1 MRALIATDGSDVSL
15 HAARSAAG
23 LLDPHAELVLLT
35 VAAQLE
41 DPMQD
46 AGGFE
51 GPVVDLAEAEERHR
65 ESVVEAEGSL
75 ALTARAL
82 GPRPFVQR
90 TVDGDPGPQ
99 ICALADDL
107 DVDVVVVGSHGRGPL
122 ASVLLGSVSNYV
134 THHCKHPV
142 LVVPASER
150 PAVRVAG

>member
-1 MRALIATDGSDVSL
+1 MRALIATDGSNVSL
-15 HAARSAAG
+15 HAARRAAA
-23 LLDPHAELVLLT
+23 LLDPTAELVLLT

-51 GPVVDLAEAEERHR
+51 VPVVDMEEAESRHR
-65 ESVVEAEGSL
+65 ESVVSAEGSL

-90 TVDGDPGPQ
+90 TVDGDPGPE
-99 ICALADDL
+99 ICTLAEEL

-122 ASVLLGSVSNYV
+122 ASVLRGSVSNYV
-134 THHCKHPV
+134 THRCKRPV
-142 LVVPASER
+142 LVVP
-150 PAVRVAG
+150 VAAHPVELAG